1 MKLPLTVNDVIITLT
16 AEEED
21 MGVRGN
27 YVASGDDEQDKEDED
42 EIIRDYESGNL
53 WAWCVAHVTVR
64 PKDGRLATFSGDD
77 YLGGCSYANEQDFKE
92 GGYYEDMVNTAL
104 SELNRLLMDVHDA
117 LLGD

>member
-1 MKLPLTVNDVIITLT
+1 MKLPLTIDDVIITLV

-27 YVASGDDEQDKEDED
+27 YMASGDEEQDREDED
-42 EIIRDYESGNL
+42 NIIADYESGNL

-64 PKDGRLATFSGDD
+64 PKDGRIATFSGDD
-77 YLGGCSYANEQDFKE
+77 YLGGCSYASEQDFKE

-104 SELNRLLMDVHDA
+104 SELNDRLRLVREA
-117 LLGD
+117 LTGD